1 MMKENEIRKWL
12 VELELVHTKQ
22 EEYLNIN
29 PFDEVCYYD
38 YFLVGQIDAIK
49 KILGIEDN
57 E

>member
-29 PFDEVCYYD
+29 PFDEVDYYD
-38 YFLVGQIDAIK
+38 YFLLGQIYAIK